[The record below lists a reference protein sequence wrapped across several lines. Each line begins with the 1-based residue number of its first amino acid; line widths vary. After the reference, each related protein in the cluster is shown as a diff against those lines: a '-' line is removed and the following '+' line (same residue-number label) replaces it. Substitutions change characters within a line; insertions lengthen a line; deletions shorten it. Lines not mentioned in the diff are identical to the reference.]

1 MFSKLFDFKTLFEQK
16 MCIYENILCKIL
28 HKEITQ
34 ITTICCCCCFFVCL
48 FSFALCFL
56 CFCCFEHA
64 TMKCFSLKI
73 CFEGLQLPLKKT
85 PVHVSSF
92 EFWKIF
98 KNISFVERIWV
109 TASLN
114 RSKYGFVYLLVMLA
128 MLVYWFT
135 FIKKN

>member
-1 MFSKLFDFKTLFEQK
+1 MKTFYVKYYIKKSLKLPQFVAVVAFLF
-16 MCIYENILCKIL
+16 
-28 HKEITQ
+28 
-34 ITTICCCCCFFVCL
+34 
-48 FSFALCFL
+48 ACFL
-56 CFCCFEHA
+56 LLFVFYVFLVFA

-85 PVHVSSF
+85 PVHVSSC

-114 RSKYGFVYLLVMLA
+114 RIKYGFVYLLVILA